1 MGGQPWPSRIIAP
14 LCTLI
19 GPPGS
24 PAEECRQTLNQLA
37 VSLAAEL
44 TWLDPRNACLS
55 LSAGAS
61 ALPVQVLMELRD
73 PDQLGV
79 LVNSREGMGSGA
91 PLSHDVLE
99 QVLDLLMRLLPGA
112 ALAYRSD
119 RDGPIR
125 QRNGQRNQT

>member
-1 MGGQPWPSRIIAP
+1 MARLEALLKVKPS
-14 LCTLI
+14 
-19 GPPGS
+19 
-24 PAEECRQTLNQLA
+24 AEECRQTLNQLA

>member
-1 MGGQPWPSRIIAP
+1 MARLEALLKVKPS
-14 LCTLI
+14 
-19 GPPGS
+19 
-24 PAEECRQTLNQLA
+24 AEECRQTLNLLA